1 MISNFITMNGYGLY
15 VWLSFGIVFVSCV
28 VVYFKTKKTL
38 KKYEQEFLAELQ
50 ILTLEEKNKALEIS
64 KVAQQ
69 ILATSSKANSKHF
82 NAYKKS

>member
-15 VWLSFGIVFVSCV
+15 VWLSFSVVFISCL

-50 ILTLEEKNKALEIS
+50 ALTLEEKNKALENS

-69 ILATSSKANSKHF
+69 ILASSFKAN
-82 NAYKKS
+82 

>member
-15 VWLSFGIVFVSCV
+15 VWLSFSIVFISCT

-38 KKYEQEFLAELQ
+38 KKYEQEFLTELQ
-50 ILTLEEKNKALEIS
+50 ALTPEEKNKTLETS

-69 ILATSSKANSKHF
+69 ILATSSKVN
-82 NAYKKS
+82 

>member
-15 VWLSFGIVFVSCV
+15 VWLSFGIVFISCT

-38 KKYEQEFLAELQ
+38 RKYEQEFLAELQ
-50 ILTLEEKNKALEIS
+50 TLTLEEKNKALESS

-69 ILATSSKANSKHF
+69 ILATSLKVS
-82 NAYKKS
+82 

>member
-15 VWLSFGIVFVSCV
+15 VWLSFSVVFISCTIV
-28 VVYFKTKKTL
+28 YYKTKKTL

-50 ILTLEEKNKALEIS
+50 TLTLEEKNKALEKS

-69 ILATSSKANSKHF
+69 ILATSSKTN
-82 NAYKKS
+82 